1 MIYSQ
6 RMINEYLASLNKG
19 QANDLG
25 KCFEDSLN
33 FDYFSSQF
41 KLPKNVWNYFCSPA
55 PIGFRSISRWGHLF
69 CKGELFL
76 LHFLIKRFFIRI
88 AQERVVR
95 RHSDDGACDWELVN
109 DWRIEWAKGEERIN
123 KKERLFTIA
132 NTNYGHFPRCSQ
144 QTTTSVQL
152 LTEGRKRR

>member
-33 FDYFSSQF
+33 FDYSSSQF

-95 RHSDDGACDWELVN
+95 RACEWLKDWMS
-109 DWRIEWAKGEERIN
+109 KGERRGSTRRRGYSE
-123 KKERLFTIA
+123 
-132 NTNYGHFPRCSQ
+132 SQ
-144 QTTTSVQL
+144 TPTMVIFQGASAHNRQQRQCNFWQK
-152 LTEGRKRR
+152 EGRDDKSAIPW

>member
-33 FDYFSSQF
+33 FDYSSSQF

-109 DWRIEWAKGEERIN
+109 DWRIEWARGRGED
-123 KKERLFTIA
+123 
-132 NTNYGHFPRCSQ
+132 Q
-144 QTTTSVQL
+144 QEGEAIQNRKHQLWSTTSVQL